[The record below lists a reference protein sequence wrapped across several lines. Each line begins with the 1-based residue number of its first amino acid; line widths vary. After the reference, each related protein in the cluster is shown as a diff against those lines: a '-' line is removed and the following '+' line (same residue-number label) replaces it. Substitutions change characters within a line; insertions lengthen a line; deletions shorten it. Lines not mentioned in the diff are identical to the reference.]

1 MDLYRN
7 LYYQMVRA
15 SERALRELEQQ
26 NFGNARNI
34 LIAAQQEAEE
44 QYLRQTDDRN
54 CRRGILQSPASR
66 RGRGSPRGNPPPIL
80 FWSCPKENGLRPVQ
94 EKKRL

>member
-44 QYLRQTDDRN
+44 KYLSQTD
-54 CRRGILQSPASR
+54 GQVES
-66 RGRGSPRGNPPPIL
+66 
-80 FWSCPKENGLRPVQ
+80 
-94 EKKRL
+94 